1 MTNEMSLSFSA
12 TLENEP
18 FVRTCIASF
27 VVCLNPTVDEIVE
40 IKTVVGEAVS
50 NAIIHGYNGDK
61 GCLVKVKAYIEDDLL
76 TIYVIDKGQ
85 GIQDIEKARQP
96 MFTSKKELQ
105 KENDDLKEQVASLE
119 ERLNRTALEQ
129 SELEKL
135 RKLYDMDQSYDTYE
149 KAAANVVGKD
159 ASNWFDTFIIDKGS
173 NAGIEIGN
181 NVIADGGLVGIVTDV
196 GSNYAKVRSIID
208 DASNVSATDVA
219 TSDNCIISGSLKSM
233 NERQQLEITDLKD
246 SDDQVKAGDQIV
258 TSNISDRYLPGIP
271 IGYITDITQD
281 SSSLTKTGYLATIV
295 DFEHLDKVLVI
306 KQVKDYSEAN

>member
-1 MTNEMSLSFSA
+1 MNRKKKKKFSVKYILLIMTVFCIIVIGCSSAYNMSSGA
-12 TLENEP
+12 
-18 FVRTCIASF
+18 VGKIAGH
-27 VVCLNPTVDEIVE
+27 VIIPMQKGLN
-40 IKTVVGEAVS
+40 KVGSVLH
-50 NAIIHGYNGDK
+50 IQK
-61 GCLVKVKAYIEDDLL
+61 ED
-76 TIYVIDKGQ
+76 
-85 GIQDIEKARQP
+85 
-96 MFTSKKELQ
+96 FTSKKELQ

-129 SELEKL
+129 YELEKL

-219 TSDNCIISGSLKSM
+219 TSDNCIVSGSLKSM

>member
-1 MTNEMSLSFSA
+1 MNRKKKKKFSVKYILLIMVVFCIIVIGCSSAYNMSSGA
-12 TLENEP
+12 
-18 FVRTCIASF
+18 VGKIAGH
-27 VVCLNPTVDEIVE
+27 VIIPMQKGLN
-40 IKTVVGEAVS
+40 KVGSVLH
-50 NAIIHGYNGDK
+50 IQK
-61 GCLVKVKAYIEDDLL
+61 ED
-76 TIYVIDKGQ
+76 
-85 GIQDIEKARQP
+85 
-96 MFTSKKELQ
+96 FTSKKELQ

-135 RKLYDMDQSYDTYE
+135 RKLYDMDQSYDSYE

-219 TSDNCIISGSLKSM
+219 TSDNCIVSGSLKSM

-281 SSSLTKTGYLATIV
+281 SNSLTKTGYLATIV

>member
-1 MTNEMSLSFSA
+1 MNRKKKKKFSVKYILLIMTVFCIIVIGCSSAYNMSSGA
-12 TLENEP
+12 
-18 FVRTCIASF
+18 VGKIAGH
-27 VVCLNPTVDEIVE
+27 VIIPMQKGLN
-40 IKTVVGEAVS
+40 KVGSVLH
-50 NAIIHGYNGDK
+50 IQK
-61 GCLVKVKAYIEDDLL
+61 ED
-76 TIYVIDKGQ
+76 
-85 GIQDIEKARQP
+85 
-96 MFTSKKELQ
+96 FTSKKELQ
-105 KENDDLKEQVASLE
+105 EENDDLKEQVASLE

-219 TSDNCIISGSLKSM
+219 TSDNCIVSGSLKSM

>member
-1 MTNEMSLSFSA
+1 MNRKKKKKFSVKYILLIMTVFCIIVIGCSSAYNMSSGA
-12 TLENEP
+12 
-18 FVRTCIASF
+18 VGKIAGH
-27 VVCLNPTVDEIVE
+27 VIIPMQKGLN
-40 IKTVVGEAVS
+40 KVGSVLH
-50 NAIIHGYNGDK
+50 IQK
-61 GCLVKVKAYIEDDLL
+61 ED
-76 TIYVIDKGQ
+76 
-85 GIQDIEKARQP
+85 
-96 MFTSKKELQ
+96 FTSKKELQ

-219 TSDNCIISGSLKSM
+219 TSDNCIVSGSLKSM

-306 KQVKDYSEAN
+306 KQVKDYSEEN

>member
-1 MTNEMSLSFSA
+1 MNRKKKKKFSVKYILLIMTVFCIIVIGCSSAYNMSSGAVGKIAGHVIIPMQKGLNKVGSA
-12 TLENEP
+12 LH
-18 FVRTCIASF
+18 IQ
-27 VVCLNPTVDEIVE
+27 
-40 IKTVVGEAVS
+40 K
-50 NAIIHGYNGDK
+50 
-61 GCLVKVKAYIEDDLL
+61 ED
-76 TIYVIDKGQ
+76 
-85 GIQDIEKARQP
+85 
-96 MFTSKKELQ
+96 FTSKKELQ

-135 RKLYDMDQSYDTYE
+135 RKLYDMDQSYNTYE

-219 TSDNCIISGSLKSM
+219 TSDNCIVSGSLKSM

-271 IGYITDITQD
+271 IGYITDITRD

>member
-1 MTNEMSLSFSA
+1 MNRKKKKKFSVKYILLIMTVFCIIVIGCSSAYNMSSGA
-12 TLENEP
+12 
-18 FVRTCIASF
+18 VGKIAGH
-27 VVCLNPTVDEIVE
+27 VIIPMQKGLN
-40 IKTVVGEAVS
+40 KVGSVLH
-50 NAIIHGYNGDK
+50 IQK
-61 GCLVKVKAYIEDDLL
+61 ED
-76 TIYVIDKGQ
+76 
-85 GIQDIEKARQP
+85 
-96 MFTSKKELQ
+96 FTSKKELQ

-219 TSDNCIISGSLKSM
+219 TSDNCIVSGSLKSM

-306 KQVKDYSEAN
+306 KQVKDYSETN

>member
-1 MTNEMSLSFSA
+1 MNRKKKKKFSVKYILLIMTVFCIIVIGCSSAYNMSSGA
-12 TLENEP
+12 
-18 FVRTCIASF
+18 VGKIAGH
-27 VVCLNPTVDEIVE
+27 VIIPMQKGLN
-40 IKTVVGEAVS
+40 KVGSVLH
-50 NAIIHGYNGDK
+50 IQK
-61 GCLVKVKAYIEDDLL
+61 ED
-76 TIYVIDKGQ
+76 
-85 GIQDIEKARQP
+85 
-96 MFTSKKELQ
+96 FTSKKELQ

-219 TSDNCIISGSLKSM
+219 TSDNCIVSGSLKSM

>member
-1 MTNEMSLSFSA
+1 MNRKKKKKFSVKYILLIMTVFCIIVIGCSSAYNMSSGA
-12 TLENEP
+12 
-18 FVRTCIASF
+18 VGKIAGH
-27 VVCLNPTVDEIVE
+27 VIIPMQKGLN
-40 IKTVVGEAVS
+40 KVGSVLH
-50 NAIIHGYNGDK
+50 IQK
-61 GCLVKVKAYIEDDLL
+61 ED
-76 TIYVIDKGQ
+76 
-85 GIQDIEKARQP
+85 
-96 MFTSKKELQ
+96 FTSKKELQ
-105 KENDDLKEQVASLE
+105 KENGDLKEQVASLE

-159 ASNWFDTFIIDKGS
+159 ASN
-173 NAGIEIGN
+173 
-181 NVIADGGLVGIVTDV
+181 
-196 GSNYAKVRSIID
+196 
-208 DASNVSATDVA
+208 VSATDVA
-219 TSDNCIISGSLKSM
+219 TSDNCIVSGSLKSM

>member
-1 MTNEMSLSFSA
+1 MNRKKKKKFSVKYILLIMTVFCIIVIGCSSAYNMSSGA
-12 TLENEP
+12 
-18 FVRTCIASF
+18 VGKIAGH
-27 VVCLNPTVDEIVE
+27 VIIPMQKGLN
-40 IKTVVGEAVS
+40 KVGSVLH
-50 NAIIHGYNGDK
+50 IQK
-61 GCLVKVKAYIEDDLL
+61 ED
-76 TIYVIDKGQ
+76 
-85 GIQDIEKARQP
+85 
-96 MFTSKKELQ
+96 FTSKKELQ

-208 DASNVSATDVA
+208 DASNVSAMDVA
-219 TSDNCIISGSLKSM
+219 TSDNCIVSGSLKSM

>member
-1 MTNEMSLSFSA
+1 MNRKKKKKFSVKYILLIMTVFCIIVIGCSSAYNMSSGA
-12 TLENEP
+12 
-18 FVRTCIASF
+18 VGKIAGH
-27 VVCLNPTVDEIVE
+27 VIIPMQKGLN
-40 IKTVVGEAVS
+40 KVGS
-50 NAIIHGYNGDK
+50 ILHIQK
-61 GCLVKVKAYIEDDLL
+61 ED
-76 TIYVIDKGQ
+76 
-85 GIQDIEKARQP
+85 
-96 MFTSKKELQ
+96 FTSKKELQ
-105 KENDDLKEQVASLE
+105 KENDALKEQVASLE
-119 ERLNRTALEQ
+119 EKINRTALEQ
-129 SELEKL
+129 SELQKL
-135 RKLYDMDQSYDTYE
+135 RELYDMDQSYDSYE

-219 TSDNCIISGSLKSM
+219 TSDNCIVSGSLKSM

>member
-1 MTNEMSLSFSA
+1 MNRKKKKKFSVKYILLIMTVFCIIVIGCSSAYNMSSGA
-12 TLENEP
+12 
-18 FVRTCIASF
+18 VGKIAGH
-27 VVCLNPTVDEIVE
+27 VIIPMQKGLN
-40 IKTVVGEAVS
+40 KVGSVLH
-50 NAIIHGYNGDK
+50 IQK
-61 GCLVKVKAYIEDDLL
+61 ED
-76 TIYVIDKGQ
+76 
-85 GIQDIEKARQP
+85 
-96 MFTSKKELQ
+96 FTSKKELQ

-208 DASNVSATDVA
+208 DASNVSATDVT

>member
-1 MTNEMSLSFSA
+1 MNRKKKKKFSVKYILLIMTVFCIIVIGCSSAYNMSSGA
-12 TLENEP
+12 
-18 FVRTCIASF
+18 VGKIAGH
-27 VVCLNPTVDEIVE
+27 VIIPMQKGLN
-40 IKTVVGEAVS
+40 KVGSVLH
-50 NAIIHGYNGDK
+50 IQK
-61 GCLVKVKAYIEDDLL
+61 ED
-76 TIYVIDKGQ
+76 
-85 GIQDIEKARQP
+85 
-96 MFTSKKELQ
+96 FTSKKELQ

-119 ERLNRTALEQ
+119 ERHNRTALEQ

-219 TSDNCIISGSLKSM
+219 TSDNCIVSGSLKSM

>member
-1 MTNEMSLSFSA
+1 MTVFCIIVIGCSSAYNMSSGA
-12 TLENEP
+12 
-18 FVRTCIASF
+18 VGKIAGH
-27 VVCLNPTVDEIVE
+27 VIIPMQKGLN
-40 IKTVVGEAVS
+40 KVGSVLH
-50 NAIIHGYNGDK
+50 IQK
-61 GCLVKVKAYIEDDLL
+61 ED
-76 TIYVIDKGQ
+76 
-85 GIQDIEKARQP
+85 
-96 MFTSKKELQ
+96 FTSKKELQ

-219 TSDNCIISGSLKSM
+219 TSDNCIVSGSLKSM

>member
-1 MTNEMSLSFSA
+1 MNRKKKKKFSVKYILLIMTVFCIIVIGCSSAYNMSSGA
-12 TLENEP
+12 
-18 FVRTCIASF
+18 VGKIAGH
-27 VVCLNPTVDEIVE
+27 VIIPMQKGLN
-40 IKTVVGEAVS
+40 KVGSVLH
-50 NAIIHGYNGDK
+50 IQK
-61 GCLVKVKAYIEDDLL
+61 ED
-76 TIYVIDKGQ
+76 
-85 GIQDIEKARQP
+85 
-96 MFTSKKELQ
+96 FTSKKELQ

-149 KAAANVVGKD
+149 KTAANVVGKD

-219 TSDNCIISGSLKSM
+219 TSDNCIVSGSLKSM

>member
-1 MTNEMSLSFSA
+1 MNRKKKKKFSVKYILLIMTVFCIIVIGCSSAYNMSSGA
-12 TLENEP
+12 
-18 FVRTCIASF
+18 VGKIAGH
-27 VVCLNPTVDEIVE
+27 VIIPMQKGLN
-40 IKTVVGEAVS
+40 KVGSVLH
-50 NAIIHGYNGDK
+50 IQK
-61 GCLVKVKAYIEDDLL
+61 ED
-76 TIYVIDKGQ
+76 
-85 GIQDIEKARQP
+85 
-96 MFTSKKELQ
+96 FTSKKELQ

-219 TSDNCIISGSLKSM
+219 TSDNCIVSGSLKSM

-281 SSSLTKTGYLATIV
+281 ASSLTKTGYLATIV

>member
-1 MTNEMSLSFSA
+1 MNRKKKKKFSVKYILLIMTVFCIIVIGCSSAYNMSSGA
-12 TLENEP
+12 
-18 FVRTCIASF
+18 VGKIAGH
-27 VVCLNPTVDEIVE
+27 VIIPMQKGLN
-40 IKTVVGEAVS
+40 KVGSVLH
-50 NAIIHGYNGDK
+50 IQK
-61 GCLVKVKAYIEDDLL
+61 ED
-76 TIYVIDKGQ
+76 
-85 GIQDIEKARQP
+85 
-96 MFTSKKELQ
+96 FTSKKELQ
-105 KENDDLKEQVASLE
+105 KENGDLKEQVASLE

-219 TSDNCIISGSLKSM
+219 TSDNCIVSGSLKSM

>member
-1 MTNEMSLSFSA
+1 MNRKKKKKFSVKYILLIMTVFCIIVIGCSSAYNMSSGA
-12 TLENEP
+12 
-18 FVRTCIASF
+18 VGKIAGH
-27 VVCLNPTVDEIVE
+27 VIIPMQKGLN
-40 IKTVVGEAVS
+40 KVGSVLH
-50 NAIIHGYNGDK
+50 IQK
-61 GCLVKVKAYIEDDLL
+61 ED
-76 TIYVIDKGQ
+76 
-85 GIQDIEKARQP
+85 
-96 MFTSKKELQ
+96 FTSKKELQ

>member
-1 MTNEMSLSFSA
+1 MNRKKKKKFSVKYILLIMTVFCIIVIGCSSAYNMSSGA
-12 TLENEP
+12 
-18 FVRTCIASF
+18 VGKIAGH
-27 VVCLNPTVDEIVE
+27 VIIPMQKGLN
-40 IKTVVGEAVS
+40 KVGSVLH
-50 NAIIHGYNGDK
+50 IQK
-61 GCLVKVKAYIEDDLL
+61 ED
-76 TIYVIDKGQ
+76 
-85 GIQDIEKARQP
+85 
-96 MFTSKKELQ
+96 FTSKKELQ

-159 ASNWFDTFIIDKGS
+159 TSNWFDTFIIDKGS

-196 GSNYAKVRSIID
+196 GNNYAKVRSIID

-219 TSDNCIISGSLKSM
+219 TSDNCIVSGSLKSM

-306 KQVKDYSEAN
+306 KQVKDYSEEN

>member
-1 MTNEMSLSFSA
+1 MNRKKKKKFSVKYILLIMTVFCIIVIGCSSAYNMSSGA
-12 TLENEP
+12 
-18 FVRTCIASF
+18 VGKIAGH
-27 VVCLNPTVDEIVE
+27 VIIPMQKGLN
-40 IKTVVGEAVS
+40 KVGSVLH
-50 NAIIHGYNGDK
+50 IQK
-61 GCLVKVKAYIEDDLL
+61 ED
-76 TIYVIDKGQ
+76 
-85 GIQDIEKARQP
+85 
-96 MFTSKKELQ
+96 FTSKKELQ

-149 KAAANVVGKD
+149 KAATNVVGKD

>member
-1 MTNEMSLSFSA
+1 MNRKKNKKFSVKYILLIMTVFCIIVIGCSSAYNMSSGA
-12 TLENEP
+12 
-18 FVRTCIASF
+18 VGKIAGH
-27 VVCLNPTVDEIVE
+27 VIIPMQKGLN
-40 IKTVVGEAVS
+40 KVGSVLH
-50 NAIIHGYNGDK
+50 IQK
-61 GCLVKVKAYIEDDLL
+61 ED
-76 TIYVIDKGQ
+76 
-85 GIQDIEKARQP
+85 
-96 MFTSKKELQ
+96 FTSKKELQ

-219 TSDNCIISGSLKSM
+219 TSDNCIVSGSLKSM

>member
-1 MTNEMSLSFSA
+1 MNRKKKKKFSVKYILLIMTVFCIIVIGCSSAYNMSSGA
-12 TLENEP
+12 
-18 FVRTCIASF
+18 VGKIAGH
-27 VVCLNPTVDEIVE
+27 VIIPMQKGLN
-40 IKTVVGEAVS
+40 KVGSVLH
-50 NAIIHGYNGDK
+50 IQK
-61 GCLVKVKAYIEDDLL
+61 ED
-76 TIYVIDKGQ
+76 
-85 GIQDIEKARQP
+85 
-96 MFTSKKELQ
+96 FTSKKELQ

-135 RKLYDMDQSYDTYE
+135 RKLYDMDQSYE

-219 TSDNCIISGSLKSM
+219 TSDNCIVSGSLKSM

>member
-1 MTNEMSLSFSA
+1 MNRKKKKKFSVKYILLIMTVFCIIVIGCSSAYNMSSGA
-12 TLENEP
+12 
-18 FVRTCIASF
+18 VGKIAGH
-27 VVCLNPTVDEIVE
+27 VIIPMQKGLN
-40 IKTVVGEAVS
+40 KVGSVLH
-50 NAIIHGYNGDK
+50 IQK
-61 GCLVKVKAYIEDDLL
+61 ED
-76 TIYVIDKGQ
+76 
-85 GIQDIEKARQP
+85 
-96 MFTSKKELQ
+96 FTSKKELQ

-219 TSDNCIISGSLKSM
+219 TSDNCIVSGSLKSM
-233 NERQQLEITDLKD
+233 NGRQQLEITDLKD

>member
-1 MTNEMSLSFSA
+1 MNRKKKKKFSVKYILLIMTVFCIIVIGCSSAYNMSSGA
-12 TLENEP
+12 
-18 FVRTCIASF
+18 VGKIACH
-27 VVCLNPTVDEIVE
+27 VIIPMQKGLN
-40 IKTVVGEAVS
+40 KVGSVLH
-50 NAIIHGYNGDK
+50 IQK
-61 GCLVKVKAYIEDDLL
+61 ED
-76 TIYVIDKGQ
+76 
-85 GIQDIEKARQP
+85 
-96 MFTSKKELQ
+96 FTSKKELQ

-219 TSDNCIISGSLKSM
+219 TSDNCIVSGSLKSM

>member
-1 MTNEMSLSFSA
+1 MNRKKKKKFSVKYILLIMTVFCIIVIGCSSAYNMSSGA
-12 TLENEP
+12 
-18 FVRTCIASF
+18 VGKIAGH
-27 VVCLNPTVDEIVE
+27 VIIPMQKGLN
-40 IKTVVGEAVS
+40 KVGSVLH
-50 NAIIHGYNGDK
+50 IQK
-61 GCLVKVKAYIEDDLL
+61 ED
-76 TIYVIDKGQ
+76 
-85 GIQDIEKARQP
+85 
-96 MFTSKKELQ
+96 FTSKKELQ
-105 KENDDLKEQVASLE
+105 KKNDDLKEQVASLE

-219 TSDNCIISGSLKSM
+219 TSDNCIVSGSLKSM
-233 NERQQLEITDLKD
+233 NERQQLEITDMKD

>member
-1 MTNEMSLSFSA
+1 MNRKKKKKFSVKYILLIMTVFCIIVIGCSSAYNMSSGA
-12 TLENEP
+12 
-18 FVRTCIASF
+18 VGKIAGH
-27 VVCLNPTVDEIVE
+27 VIIPMQKGLNKVGSVLH
-40 IKTVVGEAVS
+40 IK
-50 NAIIHGYNGDK
+50 K
-61 GCLVKVKAYIEDDLL
+61 ED
-76 TIYVIDKGQ
+76 
-85 GIQDIEKARQP
+85 
-96 MFTSKKELQ
+96 FTSKKELQ

>member
-1 MTNEMSLSFSA
+1 M
-12 TLENEP
+12 
-18 FVRTCIASF
+18 
-27 VVCLNPTVDEIVE
+27 
-40 IKTVVGEAVS
+40 
-50 NAIIHGYNGDK
+50 
-61 GCLVKVKAYIEDDLL
+61 
-76 TIYVIDKGQ
+76 
-85 GIQDIEKARQP
+85 
-96 MFTSKKELQ
+96 
-105 KENDDLKEQVASLE
+105 
-119 ERLNRTALEQ
+119 EQ

-219 TSDNCIISGSLKSM
+219 TSDNCIVSGSLKSM